1 MLSDVESGH
10 TTSTLKHHDVPQSFL
25 HLSFESYAG
34 PTLRRWRQFLRPH
47 SALKLGVFST
57 AFVLSSLIVYITFLS
72 PSLLHSDWQAISYF
86 DPNSL
91 QLPDPGETLL
101 LNIRPT
107 SLLPEPTPVLDE
119 PPVPSPSPSP
129 VSDVLTLEQIR
140 DVVAPTRG
148 FFSRDYSLGLGWN
161 NVSAMLLKLK
171 DQLQMIFWTDAVY
184 HRSRSPSGRAAKSYL
199 GFAIV
204 HLRTRVRI

>member
-10 TTSTLKHHDVPQSFL
+10 ATSTPKHLDSPSFL
-25 HLSFESYAG
+25 RLFFESYFG
-34 PTLRRWRQFLRPH
+34 PTLRRWRQYLRPH

-57 AFVLSSLIVYITFLS
+57 AFVISSLVVYITFLS
-72 PSLLHSDWQAISYF
+72 PSLRHSDWEAISYF

-91 QLPDPGETLL
+91 QLADPGETLL

-107 SLLPEPTPVLDE
+107 SLLPGPTPVLDE
-119 PPVPSPSPSP
+119 PPLPSPSPSP

-161 NVSAMLLKLK
+161 NVSAILLKLNISCNF
-171 DQLQMIFWTDAVY
+171 L
-184 HRSRSPSGRAAKSYL
+184 L
-199 GFAIV
+199 
-204 HLRTRVRI
+204 